1 MPDTAKAA
9 QFARQQGPGLMSEI
23 LVNFILPY
31 AIYVYAKSSLG
42 DVHALMAT
50 SLPPVAWSLIEF
62 ARKRRVDAI
71 SVFVIAG
78 IALSLLAFIGGGG
91 VRFLQLRENLVSG
104 LVALLF
110 IGSAAIGK
118 PLIYEFART
127 GAARKSAA
135 DGAEFA
141 QLQHK
146 AEFRRS
152 MTVMTLVWGFGLLA
166 STVISCI
173 LVFTMT
179 IRDYLLVSPFIGYG
193 TAGLLGLWTYSYA
206 RRQRRRG
213 EARRVATGSL
223 PLSTP
228 QMRRDQTNPP

>member
-9 QFARQQGPGLMSEI
+9 RFARQQGPGLIIEI

-31 AIYVYAKSSLG
+31 AIYVYAKPSLG

-50 SLPPVAWSLIEF
+50 SVPPVAWSLIEF

-71 SVFVIAG
+71 SIFVIAG

-104 LVALLF
+104 LVALVF

-118 PLIYEFART
+118 PLIYQFART

-135 DGAEFA
+135 DGAQFA
-141 QLQHK
+141 QFLEQ
-146 AEFRRS
+146 AEFRRT
-152 MTVMTLVWGFGLLA
+152 MMVMTLVWGFGLLA

-179 IRDYLLVSPFIGYG
+179 IRHYLLVSPFIGYG
-193 TAGLLGLWTYSYA
+193 TAASLGLWTFSYA
-206 RRQRRRG
+206 RRQRRHG
-213 EARRVATGSL
+213 EAQRVSL
-223 PLSTP
+223 PLPTNP
-228 QMRRDQTNPP
+228 QMPRDRTNSP